1 MIKIDLMKKII
12 ILFLLVSFTA
22 GAKAQTFA
30 EWFQQK
36 KTQKKYLLQQIAGL
50 QLYIGSIKK
59 GYSIAQKGLTT
70 MSEFK
75 NGEFHLHSDYFKS
88 LKNVNPRVKNYSKVA
103 DIIFYQI
110 QIVQTYRQ
118 ACKRIKK
125 SYAFTPNEISY
136 MNRVFGRLMDDC
148 NAAIDE
154 LITVTTSGKLEMTDD
169 ARVER
174 IDALYEEMED
184 KYSFVKSF
192 TDETIEVADARAK
205 EKNDVEAGRLIY
217 GVKNE

>member
-1 MIKIDLMKKII
+1 MKKII
-12 ILFLLVSFTA
+12 ILFLLLSFVA
-22 GAKAQTFA
+22 GAKAQTFG

-50 QLYIGSIKK
+50 QLYIGCIKK

-70 MSEFK
+70 ISDFK
-75 NGEFHLHSDYFKS
+75 SGEFHLHSDYFNS
-88 LKNVNPRVKNYSKVA
+88 LTNVNPLVKNYSKVA

-118 ACKRIKK
+118 AYKRIKK
-125 SYAFTPNEISY
+125 SNAFTPNEIAY
-136 MNRVFGRLMDDC
+136 MNRVFGRLIDDC
-148 NAAIDE
+148 YAAIDE
-154 LITVTTSGKLEMTDD
+154 LIIVTTSGKLEMTDD
-169 ARVER
+169 ARIER

-184 KYSFVKSF
+184 KYSFLKSF
-192 TDETIEVADARAK
+192 SGETIAVADARAK
-205 EKNDVEAGRLIY
+205 EKNDVEDGRLIY

>member
-1 MIKIDLMKKII
+1 MKKII
-12 ILFLLVSFTA
+12 ILFLLVSFTG

-50 QLYIGSIKK
+50 QLYIGCIKK
-59 GYSIAQKGLTT
+59 GYSIAQNGLTT
-70 MSEFK
+70 ISDFK

-88 LKNVNPRVKNYSKVA
+88 LKNVNPLVKNYSKVA
-103 DIIFYQI
+103 DIIFYQV

-118 ACKRIKK
+118 AYKRIKK
-125 SYAFTPNEISY
+125 SNAFTPNEIAY

-148 NAAIDE
+148 YAAIDE
-154 LITVTTSGKLEMTDD
+154 LIIVTTSGKLEMTDD
-169 ARVER
+169 ARIER

-184 KYSFVKSF
+184 KYSFLKSF
-192 TDETIEVADARAK
+192 SGETIAVADARAK
-205 EKNDVEAGRLIY
+205 EKNDVEDGRLIY

>member
-1 MIKIDLMKKII
+1 MKKII
-12 ILFLLVSFTA
+12 ILFLLASFTG

-50 QLYIGSIKK
+50 QLYIGCIKK
-59 GYSIAQKGLTT
+59 GYSIAQNGLTT
-70 MSEFK
+70 ISDFK

-88 LKNVNPRVKNYSKVA
+88 LKNVNPLVKNYSKVA
-103 DIIFYQI
+103 DIIFYQV

-118 ACKRIKK
+118 AYKRIKK
-125 SYAFTPNEISY
+125 SNAFTPNEIAY

-148 NAAIDE
+148 YAAIDE
-154 LITVTTSGKLEMTDD
+154 LIIVTTSGKLEMTDD
-169 ARVER
+169 ARIER

-184 KYSFVKSF
+184 KYSFLKSF
-192 TDETIEVADARAK
+192 SGETIAVADARAK
-205 EKNDVEAGRLIY
+205 EKNDVEDGRLIY